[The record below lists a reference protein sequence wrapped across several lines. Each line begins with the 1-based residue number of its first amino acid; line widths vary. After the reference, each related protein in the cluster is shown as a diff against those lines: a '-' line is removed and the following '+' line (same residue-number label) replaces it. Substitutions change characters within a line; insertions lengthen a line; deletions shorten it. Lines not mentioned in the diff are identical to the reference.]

1 MNIKFLGA
9 AGEVTG
15 SAYLIECA
23 GKKLLVDC
31 GMYQGKSE
39 KDNSIPFPVL
49 PYAIDAI
56 LLTHA
61 HMDHS
66 GRIPLLVKNGFKGK
80 VWVTTPTREL
90 IPILWYDCANLMR
103 EDAIWETRKNSR
115 KGLEAAMPLYDENDV
130 DNAIKKLS
138 SISYDENIEVLPGIS
153 ARYRDAGHII
163 GSAMLEVTLNEG
175 EKTVKLAFSG
185 DIGPMK
191 TVMERSPAI
200 LSSADYVIMESTYGD
215 RLHKSNDETRQEFQ
229 DVLCKAINSG
239 GKVLIPSF
247 AVDRAQRLL
256 YEICLM
262 QDANLIPKNIPIYFD
277 SPMAA
282 KTTAIY
288 KAHKDLLSTEIQN
301 YITDD
306 KEPFSPEGLEVV
318 ASAEE
323 SQKINDVKCA
333 IVIAGSGMCNG
344 GRIVHHLKHGL
355 YEKKNQ
361 VIFVGYQAQG
371 TLGRRLVDGQKI
383 VRVAGEEVRVEAGLH
398 TINGFS
404 AHGDQNDLI
413 NWAESFM
420 TDPTYVIVHGEPGA
434 STTLSEKLKTAG
446 KKTFIPK
453 RGDVLEL
460 VNSGVQSV
468 IEQHRVIERKL
479 ESDARTALRD
489 IAKMAAIIE
498 ESFSEGQSDI
508 ESLMPLILST
518 RTLLET
524 TKINMKK

>member
-23 GKKLLVDC
+23 GRKILVDC
-31 GMYQGKSE
+31 GMHQGKNE
-39 KDNSIPFPVL
+39 KDNSIPFPI
-49 PYAIDAI
+49 PPSTIDAI

-80 VWVTTPTREL
+80 VWATTPTREL
-90 IPILWYDCANLMR
+90 IPILWHDSAHLMR
-103 EDAIWETRKNSR
+103 EDAEWESRKNSR
-115 KGLEAAMPLYDENDV
+115 KGLAPITPLYDENDV
-130 DNAIKKLS
+130 EAAIKKLS
-138 SISYDENIEVLPGIS
+138 SISYDENIDVLPEIS
-153 ARYRDAGHII
+153 VRYRDAGHII
-163 GSAMLEVTLNEG
+163 GSAMLEVTLKEG
-175 EKTVKLAFSG
+175 NKTVELAFSG
-185 DIGPMK
+185 DIGPMN
-191 TVMERSPAI
+191 TVMERRPAA

-215 RLHKSNDETRQEFQ
+215 RQHKSSEDTRREFQ
-229 DVLCKAINSG
+229 DVLRKAMDSG

-247 AVDRAQRLL
+247 AVDRAQRIL

-262 QDANLIPKNIPIYFD
+262 QDDNLLPKNVPIYFD
-277 SPMAA
+277 SPMGA

-301 YITDD
+301 YITQD
-306 KEPFSPEGLEVV
+306 KEPFSPAGLEVV

-323 SQKINDVKCA
+323 SQEINYVKCA

-355 YEKKNQ
+355 YDSKNH

-371 TLGRRLVDGQKI
+371 TLGRRLIEGQKI
-383 VRVAGEEVRVEAGLH
+383 ARVAGEEVRVQAEIH

-404 AHGDQNDLI
+404 AHGDQNDLLSWVE
-413 NWAESFM
+413 NFK
-420 TDPTYVIVHGEPGA
+420 TNPTYVMVHGEPEA
-434 STTLSEKLKTAG
+434 SEALSKKLKSGG

-453 RGDVLEL
+453 RGDALEL
-460 VNSGVQSV
+460 VPGGVQTV
-468 IEQHRVIERKL
+468 IEQHQATEQNL
-479 ESDARTALRD
+479 ENDAKTALRD

-498 ESFSEGQSDI
+498 ESFAEGGNI
-508 ESLMPLILST
+508 EPLMPLILST
-518 RTLLET
+518 KTLLET
-524 TKINMKK
+524 AKIKAGK